1 VGNGD
6 RARPRSAQRR
16 TRASR
21 GNVAGSD
28 PEISNA
34 AGIRNIALRLFDR
47 SFAITYGL
55 EAVAILIGMVGVGAT
70 FAAQVGTR
78 IKEFGMLRH
87 IGFGRRK
94 IIAMLAYEGM
104 LLGLVGLAAGVASG
118 LAISQILVHVINP
131 QSFNLTMNTS
141 IPYIVLLGISAALLV
156 TSGLTAIFAGRRA
169 AATNAL
175 RAVKEDW

>member
-1 VGNGD
+1 
-6 RARPRSAQRR
+6 
-16 TRASR
+16 
-21 GNVAGSD
+21 
-28 PEISNA
+28 
-34 AGIRNIALRLFDR
+34 
-47 SFAITYGL
+47 
-55 EAVAILIGMVGVGAT
+55 
-70 FAAQVGTR
+70 
-78 IKEFGMLRH
+78 MLRH